1 MIWWSKYPS
10 TTIAGPRTVSPS
22 MARLR
27 SYMAREATMMLYD
40 PEGWGELEKVKRDD
54 LQGGLLSCSN
64 GKVSEGRWEV
74 RTQQEK
80 AKKRQQKHVKQV
92 TSSFTLLPISRLPPT
107 TFLVGQ
113 AKKDSLKMRVRNTK
127 KISRGYK
134 QAIIPALDGHSRS
147 ACTLQNDADASKC
160 IHCYRK
166 IMKYDSPSFLSF
178 KLLSTIHNMAKLSS
192 TAIPDMTINKTPV
205 T

>member
-1 MIWWSKYPS
+1 MIYREACSCAATGRYS
-10 TTIAGPRTVSPS
+10 IRRS
-22 MARLR
+22 LR
-27 SYMAREATMMLYD
+27 SENAARKSKKTSAKT
-40 PEGWGELEKVKRDD
+40 
-54 LQGGLLSCSN
+54 
-64 GKVSEGRWEV
+64 
-74 RTQQEK
+74 RTIFF
-80 AKKRQQKHVKQV
+80 KQV

-147 ACTLQNDADASKC
+147 ACTLQNDADAFKC